1 MERGMEGMRKDG
13 LDGMRKDGL
22 DGQTEG
28 SDVGREGWRE

>member
-1 MERGMEGMRKDG
+1 MERGME
-13 LDGMRKDGL
+13 GMRKDGL